1 MQYGLSV
8 VDELKLIE
16 VAVEEATNSAVSV
29 LLIPG
34 IGTKADLQAVAGIG
48 AKMVRVATHVTEA
61 DVANKVIAPLMQ
73 QSQEITGSGLV
84 LGYADVYSSFLL
96 HAEKAAKQFG
106 VDERDILMELGRQK
120 TVGGQED
127 LIYEVAQQLVK

>member
-1 MQYGLSV
+1 MWQLSIDAGAGNTQIEIMLAILEKLGFHTG
-8 VDELKLIE
+8 VDLY
-16 VAVEEATNSAVSV
+16 
-29 LLIPG
+29 
-34 IGTKADLQAVAGIG
+34 KAI
-48 AKMVRVATHVTEA
+48 